1 MAGSWAWQHGP
12 CRCHRSWW
20 IVFET
25 APTPYPSVVNV
36 LQRMGL
42 GNPLERDCRVDEVIG
57 DWPILKRLEKVA
69 INLDEMD
76 YLAKRLDS
84 FDTQEK
90 AKFQA
95 AAVKYGLFDMSHL
108 IDLTFCCQET
118 TVITDFSDLEKVG
131 RRHYLNVIGG
141 SASREELENV
151 DGYETAL
158 LLIGDGDGTITPYG
172 VIYDNGMQL
181 RPVYDG
187 QNFPCIR
194 AVTVSFCLA

>member
-1 MAGSWAWQHGP
+1 MIQT
-12 CRCHRSWW
+12 
-20 IVFET
+20 IVSNARVPEYGQATISFPIREED
-25 APTPYPSVVNV
+25 YPSVVNM

-42 GNPLERDCRVDEVIG
+42 GNPLERDCRVDEIIG

-76 YLAKRLDS
+76 YLAKRLNS

-95 AAVKYGLFDMSHL
+95 AAVRFGLFDMRHL

-131 RRHYLNVIGG
+131 RRHYLDVNG
-141 SASREELENV
+141 SSA
-151 DGYETAL
+151 
-158 LLIGDGDGTITPYG
+158 P
-172 VIYDNGMQL
+172 Q
-181 RPVYDG
+181 
-187 QNFPCIR
+187 
-194 AVTVSFCLA
+194 